1 MSPFAPV
8 PAVLPKFHRRLLH
21 AGAGLIA
28 LLALECVFP
37 ATASAAG
44 GAQGHAAMLL
54 LWIAVILVAAR
65 LGCLVSRIGQPVVLG
80 ELLVGILLGN
90 LALLGV
96 DWFEAMKSDEVM
108 RFLAELG
115 VIILLFQIGLESSVR
130 SMMQVGARAAL
141 VAVIGV
147 AVPFALGTWLVGP
160 WLMPGLSFNAYLF
173 LGATLT
179 ATSVGITGRVFR
191 DLGRLQMPAA
201 RIVLGAAVIDD
212 VLGLVILA
220 VVSAI
225 VSTGTADAASVALI
239 LGKAFLFLAGAL
251 ILGQLLAPHISRAFA
266 AIHTGVGM
274 KFTLAIA
281 TCLVFAYAAQ
291 AMDLAPIVGAF
302 AAGLILEEVHFRD
315 YERPAFEREIS
326 EAIAPGG
333 AEVRQRV
340 EGVLAR
346 HGEKHLEHLIEPLGL
361 FLVPFFFVLTGM
373 QVKLDLL
380 ANGHAVAVAL
390 GLTAVAVAGK
400 VVSGLAAGRGNGWL
414 VGWGMVPRGEV
425 GLIFAAVGSQLGVV
439 SDEEFS
445 IIVIMVILTTLM
457 TPPILSFL
465 IRRSGERIG

>member
-1 MSPFAPV
+1 MNLTTHPGTQA
-8 PAVLPKFHRRLLH
+8 KIRRTLLH
-21 AGAGLIA
+21 AGIGGIA
-28 LLALECVFP
+28 LLIHALVTP
-37 ATASAAG
+37 GTAQAAG
-44 GAQGHAAMLL
+44 GAVHESALLL

-65 LGCLVSRIGQPVVLG
+65 IGCLVARLGQPIVLG
-80 ELLVGILLGN
+80 ELLAGIVLGN
-90 LALLGV
+90 LVLVGV
-96 DWFEAMKSDEVM
+96 DVLEGVKSNEVV

-130 SMMQVGARAAL
+130 SMMQVGVRATL

-147 AVPFALGTWLVGP
+147 IVPFVLGAWIVGP
-160 WLMPGLSFNAYLF
+160 WLLPGLSFQAYLF

-179 ATSVGITGRVFR
+179 ATSVGITGRVFQ
-191 DLGRLQMPAA
+191 DLGQLQLPAA

-225 VSTGTADAASVALI
+225 VSTGSADATSVMGI
-239 LGKAFLFLAGAL
+239 LLKAGLFLAAAL
-251 ILGQLLAPHISRAFA
+251 VLGQALAGPISRAFA

-281 TCLVFAYAAQ
+281 ICLVFAYLAQ
-291 AMDLAPIVGAF
+291 VMDLAPIVGAF
-302 AAGLILEEVHFRD
+302 AAGLILDEVHFRM
-315 YERPAFEREIS
+315 YERPAFEREVT
-326 EAIAPGG
+326 EAAASGG
-333 AEVRQRV
+333 PEVRQQVQRV
-340 EGVLAR
+340 LEK
-346 HGEKHLEHLIEPLGL
+346 HGERHLEHLIEPLGL

-380 ANGHAVAVAL
+380 ADGHAVAVAL
-390 GLTAVAVAGK
+390 GLTAAAVAGK
-400 VVSGLAAGRGNGWL
+400 VVAGLAAGKGNGWL

-439 SDEEFS
+439 DEQEFS
-445 IIVIMVILTTLM
+445 IIVIMVILTTLL

-465 IRRSGERIG
+465 LRRKTAA

>member
-1 MSPFAPV
+1 MMNVSRHPGISMK
-8 PAVLPKFHRRLLH
+8 LRRAMLN
-21 AGAGLIA
+21 AGVG
-28 LLALECVFP
+28 LLALAAFELFSPSP
-37 ATASAAG
+37 ALAAG
-44 GAQGHAAMLL
+44 DAAGHTALLL
-54 LWIAVILVAAR
+54 LWIAIILVAAR
-65 LGCLVSRIGQPVVLG
+65 IGCLVSRIGQPVVLG
-80 ELLVGILLGN
+80 ELVVGIVLGN
-90 LALLGV
+90 LVLAGI
-96 DWFEAMKSDEVM
+96 DWLEPLKADEVIV
-108 RFLAELG
+108 FLAELG

-130 SMMQVGARAAL
+130 SMVQVGARAAL

-147 AVPFALGTWLVGP
+147 VVPFALGTWIVGP
-160 WLMPGLSFNAYLF
+160 WLLPGLSFNAYLF

-191 DLGRLQMPAA
+191 DLGQLQLPAA

-225 VSTGTADAASVALI
+225 VTSGSADAFSVMAI
-239 LGKAFLFLAGAL
+239 LLKAFIFLAGAL
-251 ILGQLLAPHISRAFA
+251 LLGQLLAPRISRFFA

-281 TCLVFAYAAQ
+281 TCLVFAYIAQ

-302 AAGLILEEVHFRD
+302 AAGLILEEVQFRQ
-315 YERPAFEREIS
+315 YERPAFEREVLQAVES
-326 EAIAPGG
+326 GDPDL
-333 AEVRQRV
+333 RRRV
-340 EGVLAR
+340 DGVLAT

-380 ANGHAVAVAL
+380 ADGHALAVAL
-390 GLTAVAVAGK
+390 GLTIAAIAGK
-400 VVSGLAAGRGNGWL
+400 VVAGLAAGKGNGWL

-425 GLIFAAVGSQLGVV
+425 GLIFAAVGSRLGVV
-439 SDEEFS
+439 SEEEFS

-465 IRRSGERIG
+465 LRRKAAA